1 MRWLPVRR
9 LQSVWGLDY
18 AELFGTAVL
27 VRGILD
33 CPLAFANRTFPSGSG
48 VGVSMWNSRL
58 LSTAIV
64 GILVLAARPVRGE
77 RPNIVLIMADDIGYE
92 CFGCY
97 GSRQYQTPQIDRLA
111 ARGMRFTHCYSQP
124 LCTPSRVKLMTGL
137 SNARNY
143 SSFSILN
150 GDQRTIGH
158 LFRTAGYDTL
168 IAGKWQLL
176 GAEHYPPLIR
186 LKGSWPASAGFDR
199 MCLWQV
205 DRLGSR
211 FWKPLMYIDGKNRQ
225 FSSDARYGPDVA
237 TEYIER
243 FLDEPRT
250 RPFLIYYPMILVH
263 SPFVPTP
270 DSGSRNSKNKQRNF
284 EDMVAYMDKLVGR
297 IVDKLRQ
304 RGVERNTL
312 VLFCGDN
319 GTHRTI
325 KSRLNN
331 VEIAGGKGQTTDAG
345 TRVPL
350 VAYWPGTVPQGRVC
364 EDLVDF
370 SDFLP
375 TCLAAAGQ
383 SVPPGLDG
391 RSFWPQLRGEPGK
404 PREWIYC
411 FSCPRPERMQP
422 KRFVRDKRW
431 KLYGDGRFF
440 DIANDPLEQRMLN
453 DKQLD
458 AGTRAKRQA
467 LQRALASMPAEGQSL
482 LKFVPQ

>member
-1 MRWLPVRR
+1 MRRIQLPYVAA
-9 LQSVWGLDY
+9 VGL
-18 AELFGTAVL
+18 L
-27 VRGILD
+27 
-33 CPLAFANRTFPSGSG
+33 
-48 VGVSMWNSRL
+48 L
-58 LSTAIV
+58 LSGLPAC
-64 GILVLAARPVRGE
+64 GE

-97 GSRQYQTPQIDRLA
+97 GSRQYRTPRIDRLA
-111 ARGMRFTHCYSQP
+111 QRGMRFTHCYSQP
-124 LCTPSRVKLMTGL
+124 LCTPSRVKLMTGM

-150 GDQRTIGH
+150 SDQRTIGQ
-158 LFRTAGYDTL
+158 LFRDAGYDTL

-176 GAEHYPPLIR
+176 GAEHYPQR
-186 LKGSWPASAGFDR
+186 VRGKGSWPRAAGFDHV
-199 MCLWQV
+199 CLWQV

-211 FWKPLMYIDGKNRQ
+211 FWKPLLYIDGENRQ
-225 FSSDARYGPDVA
+225 FQSNARYGPDVA

-243 FLDEPRT
+243 FLDERRT
-250 RPFLIYYPMILVH
+250 RPFFIYYPMILVH

-270 DSGSRNSKNKQRNF
+270 DSDSRDSKHKQSNF

-297 IVDKLRQ
+297 IVDKLGQ
-304 RGVERNTL
+304 RGADKNTL

-319 GTHRTI
+319 GTHPKIT
-325 KSRLNN
+325 SRLGD

-350 VAYWPGTVPQGRVC
+350 IACWPGTVPPGQVC
-364 EDLVDF
+364 DDLVDF

-375 TCLAAAGQ
+375 TCLDAAGQ
-383 SVPPGLDG
+383 PLPQGLDG
-391 RSFWPQLRGEPGK
+391 RTFWPQLRGEPGE
-404 PREWIYC
+404 PREWVYC

-440 DIANDPLEQRMLN
+440 DIAADPREQRTLN
-453 DKQLD
+453 DDDLN
-458 AGTRAKRQA
+458 AAARAVRNK
-467 LQRALASMPAEGQSL
+467 LQNVLASRPAKGQSL
-482 LKFVPQ
+482 LKFVPQKK

>member
-1 MRWLPVRR
+1 MSKQPLPCV
-9 LQSVWGLDY
+9 VII
-18 AELFGTAVL
+18 
-27 VRGILD
+27 GIL
-33 CPLAFANRTFPSGSG
+33 
-48 VGVSMWNSRL
+48 
-58 LSTAIV
+58 
-64 GILVLAARPVRGE
+64 ILVTTQPACAK

-97 GSRQYQTPQIDRLA
+97 GSRQYRTPRIDRLA
-111 ARGMRFTHCYSQP
+111 QRGMRFTHCYSQP

-143 SSFSILN
+143 SSFSVLN
-150 GDQRTIGH
+150 SDQRTMGH
-158 LFRTAGYDTL
+158 LFRDAGYDTL

-176 GAEHYPPLIR
+176 GAEHYPQSIR
-186 LKGSWPASAGFDR
+186 LKGSWPRAAGFDR
-199 MCLWQV
+199 VCLWQV

-211 FWKPLMYIDGKNRQ
+211 FWKPLLYIDGENRQ
-225 FSSDARYGPDVA
+225 FQSKSRYGPDVV

-250 RPFLIYYPMILVH
+250 RPFFIYYPMILVH

-270 DSGSRNSKNKQRNF
+270 DSDSRDSKHKQKNF

-297 IVDKLRQ
+297 IADKLQQ
-304 RGVERNTL
+304 RGAEKNTL
-312 VLFCGDN
+312 ILFCGDN
-319 GTHRTI
+319 GTHPKIT
-325 KSRLNN
+325 SRLGD

-350 VAYWPGTVPQGRVC
+350 IAYWPGTVPESRVC
-364 EDLVDF
+364 DDLVDF

-375 TCLAAAGQ
+375 TCLDAAGQ
-383 SVPPGLDG
+383 PLPQGLDG
-391 RSFWPQLRGEPGK
+391 QTFWPQLHGEPGE
-404 PREWIYC
+404 PRAWIYC

-440 DIANDPLEQRMLN
+440 DIADDPLEQRMLN
-453 DKQLD
+453 ARELN
-458 AGTRAKRQA
+458 ATTRAVHNK
-467 LQRALASMPAEGQSL
+467 LQNALASMPAQGQSL
-482 LKFVPQ
+482 LKFVPQKK

>member
-1 MRWLPVRR
+1 MRRIQLPYVAA
-9 LQSVWGLDY
+9 VGL
-18 AELFGTAVL
+18 L
-27 VRGILD
+27 
-33 CPLAFANRTFPSGSG
+33 
-48 VGVSMWNSRL
+48 L
-58 LSTAIV
+58 LSGLPAC
-64 GILVLAARPVRGE
+64 GE

-97 GSRQYQTPQIDRLA
+97 GSRQYRTPRIDRLA
-111 ARGMRFTHCYSQP
+111 QRGMRFTHCYSQP
-124 LCTPSRVKLMTGL
+124 LCTPSRVKLMTGM

-150 GDQRTIGH
+150 SDQRTIGQ
-158 LFRTAGYDTL
+158 LFRDAGYDTL

-176 GAEHYPPLIR
+176 GAEHYPQR
-186 LKGSWPASAGFDR
+186 VRGKGSWPRAAGFDHV
-199 MCLWQV
+199 CLWQV

-211 FWKPLMYIDGKNRQ
+211 FWKPLLYIDGENRQ
-225 FSSDARYGPDVA
+225 FQSNARYGPDVA

-243 FLDEPRT
+243 FLDERRT
-250 RPFLIYYPMILVH
+250 RPFFIYYPMILVH

-270 DSGSRNSKNKQRNF
+270 DSDSRDSKHKQSNF

-297 IVDKLRQ
+297 IVDKLGQ
-304 RGVERNTL
+304 RGADKNTL

-319 GTHRTI
+319 GTHPKIT
-325 KSRLNN
+325 SRLGD

-350 VAYWPGTVPQGRVC
+350 IACWPGTVPPGQVC
-364 EDLVDF
+364 DDLVDF

-375 TCLAAAGQ
+375 TCLDAAGQ
-383 SVPPGLDG
+383 PLPQGLDG
-391 RSFWPQLRGEPGK
+391 RTFWPQLRGEPGE

-440 DIANDPLEQRMLN
+440 DIAADPREQRTLN
-453 DKQLD
+453 DDDLN
-458 AGTRAKRQA
+458 AAARAVRNK
-467 LQRALASMPAEGQSL
+467 LQNVLASRPAKGQSL
-482 LKFVPQ
+482 LKFVPQKK

>member
-1 MRWLPVRR
+1 
-9 LQSVWGLDY
+9 
-18 AELFGTAVL
+18 
-27 VRGILD
+27 
-33 CPLAFANRTFPSGSG
+33 
-48 VGVSMWNSRL
+48 
-58 LSTAIV
+58 
-64 GILVLAARPVRGE
+64 
-77 RPNIVLIMADDIGYE
+77 
-92 CFGCY
+92 
-97 GSRQYQTPQIDRLA
+97 
-111 ARGMRFTHCYSQP
+111 
-124 LCTPSRVKLMTGL
+124 
-137 SNARNY
+137 
-143 SSFSILN
+143 
-150 GDQRTIGH
+150 
-158 LFRTAGYDTL
+158 
-168 IAGKWQLL
+168 
-176 GAEHYPPLIR
+176 
-186 LKGSWPASAGFDR
+186 
-199 MCLWQV
+199 
-205 DRLGSR
+205 
-211 FWKPLMYIDGKNRQ
+211 
-225 FSSDARYGPDVA
+225 
-237 TEYIER
+237 
-243 FLDEPRT
+243 
-250 RPFLIYYPMILVH
+250 
-263 SPFVPTP
+263 
-270 DSGSRNSKNKQRNF
+270 
-284 EDMVAYMDKLVGR
+284 
-297 IVDKLRQ
+297 
-304 RGVERNTL
+304 VERNTL

-375 TCLAAAGQ
+375 TCLAAAGLA
-383 SVPPGLDG
+383 VPPGLDG

-482 LKFVPQ
+482 LKFVPQQK